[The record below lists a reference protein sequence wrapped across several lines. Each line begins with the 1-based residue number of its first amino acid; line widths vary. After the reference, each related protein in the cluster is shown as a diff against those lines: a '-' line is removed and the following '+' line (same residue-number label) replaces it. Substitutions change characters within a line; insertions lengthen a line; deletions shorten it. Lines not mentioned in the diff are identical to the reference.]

1 MAYALYLKTFVE
13 KARKDGREGGRE
25 AGEKAGGKG

>member
-1 MAYALYLKTFVE
+1 MAHALYLNTFVE
-13 KARKDGREGGRE
+13 KARKNGREGGRE